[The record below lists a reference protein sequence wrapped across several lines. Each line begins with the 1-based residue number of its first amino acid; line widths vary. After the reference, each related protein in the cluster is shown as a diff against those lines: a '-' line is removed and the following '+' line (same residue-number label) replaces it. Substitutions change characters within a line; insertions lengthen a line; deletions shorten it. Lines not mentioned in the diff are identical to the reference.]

1 MSVIIKGYVAV
12 PPMKPESPSVIIKNN
27 GFTRIALP
35 NEIVNYTINVYG
47 RYYNDQPP
55 TSQFIDVS
63 LDDITYTTSAKI
75 NATDLN
81 DPTYDLLFTFTGP
94 YTDIWVRPT
103 DNTVDVML
111 GDIVS
116 QAPFD
121 DPYNMSQYPYN
132 HSTPYQYSVHN
143 GVPISSNVDL
153 YFQISSAP

>member
-103 DNTVDVML
+103 NVDTADVML
-111 GDIVS
+111 GDEES
-116 QAPFD
+116 QTPYT
-121 DPYNMSQYPYN
+121 DPYNDYPYN
-132 HSTPYQYSVHN
+132 HSNPYRYSTLH
-143 GVPISSNVDL
+143 GGFISGSVDL
-153 YFQISSAP
+153 YFQLAGTPP